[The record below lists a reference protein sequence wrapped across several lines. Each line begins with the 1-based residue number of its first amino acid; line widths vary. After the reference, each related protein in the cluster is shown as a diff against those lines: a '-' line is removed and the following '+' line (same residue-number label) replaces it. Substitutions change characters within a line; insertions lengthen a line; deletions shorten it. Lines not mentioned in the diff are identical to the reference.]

1 MTEERAINY
10 LRQIDPKHIECVEL
24 IDMKEVWENIPKA
37 VSVAEK
43 SLREIQQYRAIGTVE
58 ECREARERQRG
69 KKPEHFHKKYGKHKW
84 RRTESGEIDECA
96 WDFGN
101 HNGVACEI
109 CGETV
114 CVLCNPN
121 YDELDDCEEEYWI
134 CPNCCKKIYCK
145 DEYCQCGQH
154 LDWIDA
160 QRPTK

>member
-1 MTEERAINY
+1 MTENEA
-10 LRQIDPKHIECVEL
+10 
-24 IDMKEVWENIPKA
+24 KEIL
-37 VSVAEK
+37 VAHYEF
-43 SLREIQQYRAIGTVE
+43 LRESWKPYPDIKVLDAIKVAISSIDKIQQYRAIGTVE
-58 ECREARERQRG
+58 ECREARERQRA

-134 CPNCCKKIYCK
+134 CPNCAKKIYCK
-145 DEYCQCGQH
+145 DKYCQCGQH
-154 LDWIDA
+154 LDWSDT
-160 QRPTK
+160 P